1 MGATASLILEK
12 AKARWKEII
21 APYTLEGAALAS
33 SLLRAARYNEITTAS
48 RLLEYGYGADV
59 ETSTYDGRTAIM
71 FAAQDGRV
79 GTVQFLIAHGANVN
93 RADEDGHTP
102 LHCSSVNGHLSTV
115 GLLLDNGAEVNQ
127 ECHELGNTA
136 AMYAAQIGATLICL
150 ELLDRGGAIDPLH
163 LTGAFA
169 PLHRA

>member
-1 MGATASLILEK
+1 MVLAGGARMLVCKPS
-12 AKARWKEII
+12 
-21 APYTLEGAALAS
+21 
-33 SLLRAARYNEITTAS
+33 N
-48 RLLEYGYGADV
+48 
-59 ETSTYDGRTAIM
+59 
-71 FAAQDGRV
+71 Q
-79 GTVQFLIAHGANVN
+79 QAHGANVN

-127 ECHELGNTA
+127 ECYELGNTA
-136 AMYAAQIGATLICL
+136 AMYAAQIGATRICL

-169 PLHRA
+169 PLHRAVRTYTYTIHI